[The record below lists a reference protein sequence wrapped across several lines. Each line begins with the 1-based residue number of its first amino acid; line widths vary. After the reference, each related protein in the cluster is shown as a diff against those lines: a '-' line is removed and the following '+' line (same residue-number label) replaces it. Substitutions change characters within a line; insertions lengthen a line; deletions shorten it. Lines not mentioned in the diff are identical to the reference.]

1 MRRLTLCLKRRSRA
15 GGLYQRDACST
26 KHEPIRKFQEKAPQG
41 ARGAR
46 YRKVSLPV
54 VRTRLFRGLSE
65 RVSELGRPISRLPK
79 ARKANRC
86 AVAAERCPLLG
97 PDFHRLERTKLAW
110 CTHSITSSA
119 RSRPCASMC
128 VALPVPLGVSL
139 LPSAILGRH
148 MLCVALRSFRIVRA
162 ARDKNRGRTG
172 ELLMRDCHV
181 AGPSRS

>member
-1 MRRLTLCLKRRSRA
+1 MRTRFPGWQANWERRSSSR
-15 GGLYQRDACST
+15 L
-26 KHEPIRKFQEKAPQG
+26 
-41 ARGAR
+41 
-46 YRKVSLPV
+46 LPV

-65 RVSELGRPISRLPK
+65 RVSELGRPISPPAEGK
-79 ARKANRC
+79 QSKC

-97 PDFHRLERTKLAW
+97 PDFHRLDRTKLAW
-110 CTHSITSSA
+110 CTHSISSSA
-119 RSRPCASMC
+119 RSRSCASMC

-148 MLCVALRSFRIVRA
+148 YALRCT